1 MTIRAAIAA
10 LFPVLL
16 LMPATAQQ
24 TPSDADRAKLERWPY
39 SLSLPELAREEIVF
53 PAIEGFQVLKGDFH
67 VHTFYSDGLVSAE
80 VRVVEAWRDGLDVLS
95 LTDHVEYQDIA
106 IPYDRERSYG
116 RALPVAKQLG
126 IVMVRGVELSQH
138 YAKTPVANP
147 SDFVVHFVREE
158 TKLAT
163 HFEAELEE
171 AISQGTLIV
180 WAHPGP
186 KWQPIA
192 ETLVRR
198 GKLDGIELRNGG
210 MQGRG
215 GTSPHAQAWL
225 WPEVMDWSLK
235 HDLAVFAS
243 SDAHW
248 PIDFQYDRSRGER
261 RDMTLLL
268 ASSRDGEGVRDA
280 IKARRTLAY
289 FGGVMWGRERWLR
302 ALADGSLEIKYPP
315 PSGPTGRQRHS
326 LLVSNRSSFEFR
338 AQFTAPGASFQTRE
352 IRIPPGPAT
361 VVPLNLGSG
370 SRDLQRLDLTV
381 KVTNML
387 SGIDRPLELRR
398 TVAAE
403 R

>member
-1 MTIRAAIAA
+1 MNHHTVPAMIRTVTSA
-10 LFPVLL
+10 LFLVLRL
-16 LMPATAQQ
+16 TPATAQQ
-24 TPSDADRAKLERWPY
+24 TPTDADRAKLERWPY

-198 GKLDGIELRNGG
+198 
-210 MQGRG
+210 
-215 GTSPHAQAWL
+215 
-225 WPEVMDWSLK
+225 
-235 HDLAVFAS
+235 AS
-243 SDAHW
+243 STA
-248 PIDFQYDRSRGER
+248 SSCVTAACRGEVERVLMPR
-261 RDMTLLL
+261 RGSGPKSWTGASNMTW
-268 ASSRDGEGVRDA
+268 R
-280 IKARRTLAY
+280 
-289 FGGVMWGRERWLR
+289 
-302 ALADGSLEIKYPP
+302 SLPAP
-315 PSGPTGRQRHS
+315 MPTGRS
-326 LLVSNRSSFEFR
+326 TFSM
-338 AQFTAPGASFQTRE
+338 TGAAAS
-352 IRIPPGPAT
+352 GAT
-361 VVPLNLGSG
+361 
-370 SRDLQRLDLTV
+370 
-381 KVTNML
+381 
-387 SGIDRPLELRR
+387 
-398 TVAAE
+398 
-403 R
+403 